1 MQRAAGFAGCPKGKA
16 GKAMHAPRY
25 PFTIRLVGFAQT
37 ECAQLELL
45 LAQAPATGPS
55 YFCLHDDSLQEPDLY
70 IADGGNPAALA
81 RLSCLP
87 PGALQPILLI
97 GGDGASCRRT
107 LPRPVDPG
115 RLCKTL
121 AELLDARVQAQAA
134 LAASGQCSLPE
145 RRRRPRLGPDTE
157 APAYYQHMR
166 QGPPDG
172 AVLIIDKGGAFRDH
186 VARVVH
192 GKLGA
197 PYDAG
202 PGNGSRPGAGLP
214 GSARPGGGRPVEWT
228 DSCRAAVRL
237 CDETPVSLVMIN
249 TCAPGI
255 EPYSLSSAIKSQ
267 EGAGRTAVLFLVGQS
282 FKYDSLRARDAGVRG
297 LLDKPVADR
306 HLVATFQKLL
316 ALPA

>member
-1 MQRAAGFAGCPKGKA
+1 
-16 GKAMHAPRY
+16 MHAPRY
-25 PFTIRLVGFAQT
+25 PFTIRLVGFAPA
-37 ECAQLELL
+37 EYAQLEFL

-70 IADGGNPAALA
+70 IADGGNSAALA

-107 LPRPVDPG
+107 LPRPVDPA
-115 RLCKTL
+115 RLYMTL

-157 APAYYQHMR
+157 APAYYHRMR

-192 GKLGA
+192 SKLGA
-197 PYDAG
+197 AYDAG
-202 PGNGSRPGAGLP
+202 LGNGSHPGAGP
-214 GSARPGGGRPVEWT
+214 GGSARPVEWT

>member
-1 MQRAAGFAGCPKGKA
+1 
-16 GKAMHAPRY
+16 MHAPRY
-25 PFTIRLVGFAQT
+25 PFTIRLVGFAPA

-87 PGALQPILLI
+87 PCALQPILLI
-97 GGDGASCRRT
+97 GGDGASCRRI
-107 LPRPVDPG
+107 LPRPVDPS
-115 RLCKTL
+115 RLCTTL

-157 APAYYQHMR
+157 APAYYQRMR
-166 QGPPDG
+166 QEPPDG

-192 GKLGA
+192 SKLGA
-197 PYDAG
+197 AYDASL
-202 PGNGSRPGAGLP
+202 GNGSRPGDGLA
-214 GSARPGGGRPVEWT
+214 GSARPGYGRPVEWT
-228 DSCRAAVRL
+228 DSSRAAVRL

-316 ALPA
+316 ALPT